1 MSKIKFINNNL
12 NKDSRGILNS
22 VEAFQQTGIKYLRYF
37 IIRDIKGGIRGGH
50 AHKETNQIMQ
60 IIQGSILLKFQ
71 YFDEKGSYK
80 LNRDSKP
87 IFLPKLTWVEMSEIT
102 EDAIILVLS
111 SDEYNIKKS
120 IRDIDN
126 YNSYIRDCILI

>member
-1 MSKIKFINNNL
+1 MNKVKFINNNI
-12 NKDSRGILNS
+12 NKDPRGILTS
-22 VEAFQQTGIKYLRYF
+22 VEAFQQTRIKYLRYF
-37 IIRDIKGGIRGGH
+37 IIRDIKGGTRGGH
-50 AHKETNQIMQ
+50 AHKETDQ

-71 YFDEKGSYK
+71 YFDKKDSYK
-80 LNRDSKP
+80 LNQNSKP

-111 SDEYNIKKS
+111 SDEYNIKNS

-126 YNSYIRDCILI
+126 YNSYIKDII